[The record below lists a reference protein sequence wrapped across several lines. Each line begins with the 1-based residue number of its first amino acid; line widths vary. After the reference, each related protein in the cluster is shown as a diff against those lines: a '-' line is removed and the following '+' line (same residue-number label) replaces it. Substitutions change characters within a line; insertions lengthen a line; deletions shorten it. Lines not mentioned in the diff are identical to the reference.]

1 GAEAMTPLAP
11 RAVRAS
17 SRLAAG
23 ERGVVLIQVAL
34 ASLVLFGICSLVVDY
49 GVMWVARAQAQ
60 NAAGAGSLAAATN
73 LGFGAV
79 AATTAPQQT
88 AVAVASTTAVWGK
101 RPVVPAEDVTI
112 CSAVSAVCP
121 AITGLP
127 RPQNRAAFG
136 VTVSVYADTDHF
148 NPLPTYFAPLFGI

>member
-1 GAEAMTPLAP
+1 ARQPVARESPDDPDAEQPADHRAPVQEQVGYGGAHGAARADHAAPRPAAERGRGASAARGSGALPQTARVHRRRRQYRRPGDAEARPPGAEAMTPLAP

-60 NAAGAGSLAAATN
+60 NAADAGALA
-73 LGFGAV
+73 
-79 AATTAPQQT
+79 
-88 AVAVASTTAVWGK
+88 
-101 RPVVPAEDVTI
+101 
-112 CSAVSAVCP
+112 
-121 AITGLP
+121 
-127 RPQNRAAFG
+127 
-136 VTVSVYADTDHF
+136 
-148 NPLPTYFAPLFGI
+148 